1 MFCTIFFL
9 FKFLFSVSFLIEAM
23 GCDGGTIPKR
33 CELVREKKKPEKVD
47 KEIELNAKW
56 CHCAISQEELREPI
70 VSCELGH
77 LYRKEVV
84 LEYLLDKSNA
94 SSDIARHIR
103 SLKDVKQLVL
113 TKKNEKAKSRGHAAD
128 SYLDFQASD
137 YICPIAGIEMNGRY
151 RFCFSWKCG
160 CVFSERGL
168 KEVPSSVCHNCGT
181 TFGEEDIVV
190 INGKEEDVE
199 KLREKMQRRRQK
211 AKEEKKAKKSK
222 RAATVENGEDTSV
235 KKKQKVDL
243 SNGQTTAGTSTSVME
258 SKIKGAKPKSSIATS
273 TETSTKAKA
282 SSSSQGSDAT
292 LTYTKYKSVA
302 ENPDAS
308 KVFKSLFSSG
318 NKDKPKKLQSNW
330 VTYHSYHC

>member
-1 MFCTIFFL
+1 
-9 FKFLFSVSFLIEAM
+9 M

-56 CHCAISQEELREPI
+56 FHCAISQEELREPI
-70 VSCELGH
+70 VSCELGN
-77 LYRKEVV
+77 LYRKEAV

-94 SSDIARHIR
+94 TTDVARHIR
-103 SLKDVKQLVL
+103 SLKDVKELVL
-113 TKKNEKAKSRGHAAD
+113 TKKNLKAKIGGHAAD
-128 SYLDFQASD
+128 AYLDFQASD

-168 KEVPSSVCHNCGT
+168 KEVPSTTCHNCGT
-181 TFGEEDIVV
+181 PFGEDDIIV
-190 INGKEEDVE
+190 INGKEEDVD
-199 KLREKMQRRRQK
+199 KLREKMLDKRQK

-222 RAATVENGEDTSV
+222 RSATENSESV
-235 KKKQKVDL
+235 PKDAKKPRVNDSGTK
-243 SNGQTTAGTSTSVME
+243 ACTSTSVAQL
-258 SKIKGAKPKSSIATS
+258 KTKDVKSRGSSS
-273 TETSTKAKA
+273 TETSTK
-282 SSSSQGSDAT
+282 SSSSTPASDPS

-308 KVFKSLFSSG
+308 KVFKSLFSSSH
-318 NKDKPKKLQSNW
+318 KDKPKHLQSNW